1 MPRRPLPAGLTAS
14 RTVELANQLNSAAI
28 HLLRRIARDDGA
40 DGLTAARA
48 SALSVLA
55 FGGPQRPGDLARRE
69 RVSAPTMTRIVDGM
83 VRDGLVRRTP
93 SPDDRRAIVLAATRR
108 GRSLIERGRSRR
120 IQRLA
125 HELSALAEN
134 DLRTL
139 EKAVAVLLRLEDTQQ
154 AAHQEETR

>member
-1 MPRRPLPAGLTAS
+1 MPAMPRRPLPKGLRRS
-14 RTVELANQLNSAAI
+14 RHAELANQLNSAAI

-69 RVSAPTMTRIVDGM
+69 RVAAPTMTRIVDGM
-83 VRDGLVRRTP
+83 VRDGLVQRSP
-93 SPDDRRAIVLAATRR
+93 SPTDRRALILEATPR
-108 GRSLIERGRSRR
+108 GRALIERGRARR

-125 HELSALAEN
+125 RELGSLAEE

-139 EKAVAVLLRLEDTQQ
+139 ERAVSVLLRLEQ
-154 AAHQEETR
+154 AAHQEEPR